1 MARAKKNELSTS
13 EAMSPGDGY
22 NHAPNGV
29 DSVDDHVDELP
40 DDLDAEG
47 YVGVYQFPD
56 NKRRRTPALMYL
68 LVGLAMIVGWL
79 VTRSGG
85 SSMINRGFGVGGAF
99 LVVFGIYG
107 FLAGVKLNVHD
118 VDALV
123 AASTHVGF
131 PVGHASAQLGWRG
144 LASRPTWRVLLYSA
158 ENPPAK
164 RGLVLVDG
172 VDATIVADVV
182 EDNPEDWSQYDD
194 Q

>member
-1 MARAKKNELSTS
+1 MARAKKNQTSDS
-13 EAMSPGDGY
+13 EAEM
-22 NHAPNGV
+22 AQAALV
-29 DSVDDHVDELP
+29 AEAEHVDELP

-56 NKRRRTPALMYL
+56 NKRRRTPALLYL
-68 LVGLAMIVGWL
+68 LVGLALVLAWL
-79 VTRSGG
+79 LTRSDG
-85 SSMINRGFGVGGAF
+85 SSLVNRGFGIGGAF
-99 LVVFGIYG
+99 LAVLGLYG
-107 FLAGVKLNVHD
+107 FAAGVKLNVHD

-123 AASTHVGF
+123 AASAHVGF

-144 LASRPTWRVLLYSA
+144 LRSRPTWRVLLYSG

-172 VDATIVADVV
+172 VDSSIVGDLV
-182 EDNPEDWSQYDD
+182 EDNPEDWSQYD

>member
-1 MARAKKNELSTS
+1 MAKAKKNKLSDIDAEMA
-13 EAMSPGDGY
+13 EAALVAEAE
-22 NHAPNGV
+22 HI
-29 DSVDDHVDELP
+29 DELP

-56 NKRRRTPALMYL
+56 NKRRRTPAMLYS
-68 LVGLAMIVGWL
+68 LVGLTMLLAWL
-79 VTRSGG
+79 ITWTNG
-85 SSMINRGFGVGGAF
+85 SSLVNRGFGVGGAF
-99 LVVFGIYG
+99 LVALGIYG
-107 FLAGVKLNVHD
+107 FAAGVKLNVHD

-144 LASRPTWRVLLYSA
+144 LLSRPTWRVLLYSG

-172 VDATIVADVV
+172 VDSAIVGDLV
-182 EDNPEDWSQYDD
+182 EDNPEDWSQYDE
-194 Q
+194 